1 MIDVQKIWL
10 TDSAIWIQTAD
21 GRKACE
27 RFADYAPL
35 RNASVS
41 ERADYSCSPYGIHWA
56 QLDEDLSYE
65 GFFAH

>member
-1 MIDVQKIWL
+1 MMDIRKIWL

-27 RFADYAPL
+27 RFADYESL
-35 RNASVS
+35 RNASFAQ
-41 ERADYSCSPYGIHWA
+41 RANYSCSPYGIHWQ

-65 GFFAH
+65 GFFNH